1 MATGGGQG
9 RGPPPDPGSRVV
21 APAST
26 RGGSLDR
33 VAPGLP
39 EHDGRRMADKLL
51 QGDTALVTG
60 GAAGIGRGIALA
72 LAREGARVLFADID
86 SAKGAEVEAQ
96 ARQAG
101 LAATFVPADL
111 ATVAGART
119 LWADAV
125 ERLGRVSILVHS
137 ASPRRIETDTVLTV
151 SDETWAAMVDVNL
164 RSGFVLGQEAARH
177 MQQHGIKGRILYLTS
192 LHADVPRN
200 LPHYS
205 AAKAGTTM
213 VMKEFARALGRDGI
227 RVNAIAPGAV
237 PGGGFSG
244 MPGLVDLIPLGR
256 VGTPDDIAQMAVA
269 VLSER
274 FGRYVTGATIVVD
287 GGMDTISWIPKPP

>member
-1 MATGGGQG
+1 MAHG
-9 RGPPPDPGSRVV
+9 
-21 APAST
+21 
-26 RGGSLDR
+26 
-33 VAPGLP
+33 
-39 EHDGRRMADKLL
+39 LL
-51 QGDTALVTG
+51 QDDTAVVTG

-72 LAREGARVLFADID
+72 LAQEGARVLFADID
-86 SAKGAEVEAQ
+86 EVRGAEVEAE

-101 LAATFVPADL
+101 LAATFVAADL
-111 ATVAGART
+111 STADGARA
-119 LWADAV
+119 LWAAAI
-125 ERLGRVSILVHS
+125 ERLHRISILVHA
-137 ASPRRIETDTVLTV
+137 ASPRRIESDTALVV
-151 SDETWAAMVDVNL
+151 SDQTWEAMVGVNL
-164 RSGFVLGQEAARH
+164 RAGFVLGQEAGRH
-177 MQQHGIKGRILYLTS
+177 MRQHAIKGRMLYLTS
-192 LHADVPRN
+192 LHAEVPRN

-213 VMKEFARALGRDGI
+213 VMKELARLLGRDGI

-237 PGGGFSG
+237 PGGGFAG

-287 GGMDTISWIPKPP
+287 GGMGTLSWIPRPA